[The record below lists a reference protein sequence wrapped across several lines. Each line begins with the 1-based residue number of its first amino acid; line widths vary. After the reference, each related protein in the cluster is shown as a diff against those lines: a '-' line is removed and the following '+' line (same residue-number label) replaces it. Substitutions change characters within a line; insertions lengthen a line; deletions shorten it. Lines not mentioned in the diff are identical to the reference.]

1 MDWNWFFSALA
12 QSGAALIGI
21 IGAFLISRVLNEK
34 DVSNRI
40 LYEFREIAFKRMNVL
55 KDINNIPFEWYNRN
69 TILQS
74 QEFWNRLI
82 QLEIDRGD
90 DPETIAAECLLEVF
104 GLYDSPDNLRFA
116 TRLVLRNKSNDEY
129 EYSGCYSPIY
139 SVSFDQLDI
148 THKNIENLRYECK
161 VLMRKYGLVKNDVSG
176 SIKRLRTINRI
187 VVLLLIGSLTSVCIP
202 LMMLPMEI
210 SKLGIFEAF
219 SCNSLCARGSFVG
232 ALFIIMAI
240 LCTILMA
247 SLREV
252 KKSYMRILSKISDK
266 HLKLNGYCK
275 YFD

>member
-21 IGAFLISRVLNEK
+21 IGAFLISRVLSEK

-55 KDINNIPFEWYNRN
+55 NDINNIPFEWYNRN

-82 QLEIDRGD
+82 HLENDSSD
-90 DPETIAAECLLEVF
+90 DPEIIAAECLSEVY
-104 GLYDSPDNLRFA
+104 GLYDSPNNLSFA
-116 TRLVLRNKSNDEY
+116 TRLVLRNKSNDAH

-176 SIKRLRTINRI
+176 SIRRLRTINRI
-187 VVLLLIGSLTSVCIP
+187 VVLLLIGSLTSVCMP

-219 SCNSLCARGSFVG
+219 SCNSLWARGSFVG

>member
-40 LYEFREIAFKRMNVL
+40 LYEFREIAFKRTNVL
-55 KDINNIPFEWYNRN
+55 NDINNIPFEWYNRN

-74 QEFWNRLI
+74 QEFWDKLL
-82 QLEIDRGD
+82 QLESASSD
-90 DPETIAAECLLEVF
+90 DPETIAAECLLEVY
-104 GLYDSPDNLRFA
+104 GLYDSPDNLGFA
-116 TRLVLRNKSNDEY
+116 TRLVLRNKSIDEY
-129 EYSGCYSPIY
+129 EYSGCNSPIC
-139 SVSFDQLDI
+139 SVSFDKI
-148 THKNIENLRYECK
+148 ENTHKNIENLRHECK
-161 VLMRKYGLVKNDVSG
+161 VLMRKYGLVKNDISG
-176 SIKRLRTINRI
+176 SIKRLRTINGI

-210 SKLGIFEAF
+210 SKLGLFEAF
-219 SCNSLCARGSFVG
+219 SCNSLWARGSFVG
-232 ALFIIMAI
+232 TLFSIIAI
-240 LCTILMA
+240 LCVTLMA

-252 KKSYMRILSKISDK
+252 KLSYMRILSKISDK
-266 HLKLNGYCK
+266 HLKLDGYSK